1 MAGRFSYD
9 RESGRWGHRPRV
21 PAAVGVPTNR
31 KLMSEIF
38 IFRQRS
44 FTKGCEKWLVD
55 FRMIVKVAGG
65 DTGHGFAPRL
75 VSPPTAK

>member
-31 KLMSEIF
+31 KIMIKIF
-38 IFRQRS
+38 IFRQRN
-44 FTKGCEKWLVD
+44 FTKGREKWPVD

-65 DTGHGFAPRL
+65 DTGQVGL
-75 VSPPTAK
+75 

>member
-21 PAAVGVPTNR
+21 RAAVGVPTNR
-31 KLMSEIF
+31 KIMIKIF
-38 IFRQRS
+38 IFKQRN
-44 FTKGCEKWLVD
+44 FTKGCEKWPID

-65 DTGHGFAPRL
+65 DTGQVGL
-75 VSPPTAK
+75 